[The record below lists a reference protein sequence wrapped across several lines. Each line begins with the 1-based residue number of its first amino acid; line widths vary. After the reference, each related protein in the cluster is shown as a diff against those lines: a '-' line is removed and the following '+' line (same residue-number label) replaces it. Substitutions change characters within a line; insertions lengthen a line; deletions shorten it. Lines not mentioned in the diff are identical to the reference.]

1 MNAKTMIGKSE
12 DYKVSKA
19 LMVYGKTSCDGYPY
33 RHPFVTIHDVSLV
46 QGEAELGPGRLVTPQ
61 ILADLVLGLGFTI
74 PTEILPENVIVRSS
88 DTIVWWTPAKT
99 RTMFFNEKQGDKM
112 MVDLNG
118 KVYPHP
124 ALLFKASGRSLW
136 IRALAKNERPTIEST
151 VYCAPYWNCS
161 GNGSVCMGSSRI
173 PRTMRVE
180 QIAEWEASFFASEFT
195 HAGQNAKPCLFKGG
209 MLSMWHSLRGKSE
222 FPSAY
227 LRPVNQSLKE
237 FVEYINAK
245 YEDDAAAEAA

>member
-1 MNAKTMIGKSE
+1 MNAKTLIGKSE

-19 LMVYGKTSCDGYPY
+19 LMVYGKSSYDGYPY
-33 RHPFVTIHDVSLV
+33 RHPFVTLHDVAIV
-46 QGEAELGPGRLVTPQ
+46 GGEAVLGKGDLVTPA

-74 PTEILPENVIVRSS
+74 PTEILPEGVIVRSS

-112 MVDLNG
+112 MMDLNG

-124 ALLFKASGRSLW
+124 ALLFKASGSNLW
-136 IRALAKNERPTIEST
+136 IRALARNERPSGDSSLF
-151 VYCAPYWNCS
+151 CAPYWNCS

-180 QIAEWEASFFASEFT
+180 QITEWEDSFFASEFT

-209 MLSMWHSLRGKSE
+209 LLSMWHLLRGQAK
-222 FPSAY
+222 FPLSY
-227 LRPVNQSLKE
+227 LRPVNQSLKQ
-237 FVEYINAK
+237 FVENKDAR
-245 YEDDAAAEAA
+245 YEDEAAAAA